1 MTKTSTPS
9 SRRRAPGKRERLRTN
24 RERIAS
30 DFPGLLDA
38 LEQADPKRQGAS
50 FASLWPDYQ
59 DQLADLVW
67 PRWRSPVPTV
77 EQRAAGHRFDSE
89 TVLRFLRFCTLLR
102 HIKGRQFAGRTFVP
116 DLWQI
121 VHLIAPVFGWRRPD
135 GTRAYREVYLE
146 VARKNGK
153 SFLVAVIMLYLLVAD
168 GEPGAEIVSVAKDRA
183 QARAVWAVGA
193 RIAKA
198 APALQR
204 RLRIPI
210 HPEQRGDKIVFER
223 ELSVWT
229 VLSKDAQG
237 AKHHGLNI
245 HGAGIDELHT
255 IDDPE
260 LIGTIETGTGSREQ
274 PLTVIITTAGIES
287 ASPVWKTKRDF
298 GIKVAEKAVHAPEA
312 WFVIFAADPKAA
324 TNGQWRRPAVWREA
338 NPGLGKSV
346 QVDYLKR
353 MAVRAETDPLELA
366 RFLRLHL
373 GIPTESAQSYID
385 MNVWDRS
392 AGLVLEEDLVD
403 AECYGGLDLS
413 DSRDLTAFALIFP
426 ADDGALDV
434 VMRVWTPA
442 DTLHA
447 RSTRDRA
454 DYVRWAADGY
464 LIATPGEVID
474 YDLLEQEALK
484 LSTRF
489 DIRGVNYDRWGS
501 KQLRDR
507 LTDAGLPMWEMGQGY
522 ASMSAPMKE
531 LARLVHEKKIRH
543 GGNPVLRYALAGFKA
558 ATDPA
563 GNVKPDRKHS
573 TSRIDP
579 MSALIDAIDAWMRRE
594 NEGRSVYEE
603 RGLEVA
609 G

>member
-24 RERIAS
+24 RERIEA
-30 DFPGLLDA
+30 DFPGLLAA
-38 LEQADPKRQGAS
+38 LEAPDPKRQGAS
-50 FASLWPDYQ
+50 FVSLWPDYEE
-59 DQLADLVW
+59 QLADLVW
-67 PRWRSPVPTV
+67 PRWRSPAPTT
-77 EQRAAGHRFDSE
+77 EQRASGFSFD
-89 TVLRFLRFCTLLR
+89 TNAVLRFLRFCTLLR
-102 HIKGRQFAGRTFVP
+102 HIKGRQFARRPFVP

-121 VHLIAPVFGWRRPD
+121 VHLLAPVFGWRRAD
-135 GTRAYREVYLE
+135 GTRAYREFYLE
-146 VARKNGK
+146 VSRKNGK
-153 SFLVAVIMLYLLVAD
+153 STLIAAIGLYLLVAD
-168 GEPGAEIVSVAKDRA
+168 GEPGAEIVSVAKDRG

-193 RIAKA
+193 RMAKA
-198 APALQR
+198 APALAR
-204 RLRIPI
+204 RLRIPP

-229 VLSKDAQG
+229 VLSKDAEG
-237 AKHHGLNI
+237 SKHHGLNL
-245 HGAGIDELHT
+245 HGALIDELHT

-260 LIGTIETGTGSREQ
+260 MIGTIETGTGSREQ
-274 PLTVIITTAGIES
+274 PITGTITTAGIES
-287 ASPVWKTKRDF
+287 SSPVWKAKRDH
-298 GIKVAEKAVHAPEA
+298 GIKVAERVVHDPDA

-324 TNGQWRRPAVWREA
+324 TNGTWRKPAVWREA
-338 NPGLGKSV
+338 NPGIGRSV
-346 QVDYLKR
+346 QLEYLKR
-353 MAVRAETDPLELA
+353 MATRAETDPLELA

-373 GIPTESAQSYID
+373 GIPTESAVSYID
-385 MNVWDRS
+385 LHIWDRS
-392 AGLVLEEDLVD
+392 AGMVLEDDLVD

-413 DSRDLTAFALIFP
+413 DSRDLTAFALVFP
-426 ADDGALDV
+426 AADGALDV

-474 YDLLEQEALK
+474 YDLLELEALK

-489 DIRGVNYDRWGS
+489 DIQGVNYDRWGS

-507 LTDAGLPMWEMGQGY
+507 LEDAGLTMWEMGQGY

-531 LARLVHEKKIRH
+531 LARLVHEGKIRH

-558 ATDPA
+558 AMDPA

-594 NEGRSVYEE
+594 TGGRSVYEE